1 MPLSVKVLLPLPLLI
16 VLALPLTARAEPL
29 ILVMGDSISAGFGVP
44 VQQGWVALLQNSLQ
58 QRVPGVQVVNAS
70 ISGDTTGGGL
80 ARLPALLLQ
89 HQPDLTIIELG
100 GNDGLRGIPVRVI
113 EKNLQRMIMLSNQAN
128 SDVLLLGMQIPPN
141 YGTRYASAFHAVFA
155 ELATQQNTLLLP
167 FLLEGIATKAELM
180 QPDGIHPTSTAQPL
194 MRDAVLSVLNGW
206 LSEYLSTN
214 ND

>member
-1 MPLSVKVLLPLPLLI
+1 MSVQ
-16 VLALPLTARAEPL
+16 AEPR
-29 ILVMGDSISAGFGVP
+29 ILVVGDSISAGFGVP
-44 VQQGWVALLQNSLQ
+44 VQQGWVALLQESLQ
-58 QRVPGVQVVNAS
+58 QRVPAVQVINAS

-80 ARLPALLLQ
+80 TRLPALLQQ

-100 GNDGLRGIPVRVI
+100 GNDGLRGTPVRVI

-141 YGTRYASAFHAVFA
+141 YGARYASAFQAVFA